1 MSKMAEI
8 NTVVR
13 RSEWNA
19 VGDQSSRTPG
29 LVRVGLWVL
38 VAVYLVIGALYAV
51 FTPVWQVPDEPAHY
65 NYIRSLAEG
74 HGLPVLEPGD
84 YDQELMT
91 ELTSRRFPP
100 DLSVDSVEYG
110 DHHPPLYY
118 LLATPVYILS
128 GGRVV
133 PLRLFSV
140 VLGAVLLL
148 VAFRVVR
155 TIFPSQPKFALAVA
169 AFIAFIPQHLAIVAG
184 INNDVLGELVLGAIL
199 LVVVG
204 TIVYQRDRPWL
215 VGCLLGAALLTKT
228 TAYIGLA
235 AAVVAVVLRWR
246 VERRSTR
253 WAASQVGAMAV
264 AALVLSAPWFL
275 RNGLTY
281 GWTDLSGL
289 ARHEAVVVG
298 QPRTSEW
305 LSLYGWTGLISR
317 FIQTTFRSFWGQFG
331 WMGVVLP
338 ARIYQ
343 ALALLSIV
351 LVGGFLIWLA
361 DRRRPRLSTAQRMA
375 LTTLLVSAV
384 LTGLSYLWYNLTFVQ
399 HQGRYLFPALIPIS
413 VAAMLG
419 LRRVTAWLPDW
430 LQDSVTV
437 LLFVGMALL
446 SVYCLFMFIVPQ
458 LAG

>member
-1 MSKMAEI
+1 MTEI

-13 RSEWNA
+13 RSEMNA

-74 HGLPVLEPGD
+74 RGLPVLEPGD

-155 TIFPSQPKFALAVA
+155 TIFPL
-169 AFIAFIPQHLAIVAG
+169 
-184 INNDVLGELVLGAIL
+184 
-199 LVVVG
+199 
-204 TIVYQRDRPWL
+204 
-215 VGCLLGAALLTKT
+215 
-228 TAYIGLA
+228 
-235 AAVVAVVLRWR
+235 
-246 VERRSTR
+246 
-253 WAASQVGAMAV
+253 
-264 AALVLSAPWFL
+264 
-275 RNGLTY
+275 
-281 GWTDLSGL
+281 
-289 ARHEAVVVG
+289 
-298 QPRTSEW
+298 
-305 LSLYGWTGLISR
+305 
-317 FIQTTFRSFWGQFG
+317 
-331 WMGVVLP
+331 
-338 ARIYQ
+338 
-343 ALALLSIV
+343 
-351 LVGGFLIWLA
+351 
-361 DRRRPRLSTAQRMA
+361 
-375 LTTLLVSAV
+375 
-384 LTGLSYLWYNLTFVQ
+384 
-399 HQGRYLFPALIPIS
+399 
-413 VAAMLG
+413 
-419 LRRVTAWLPDW
+419 
-430 LQDSVTV
+430 
-437 LLFVGMALL
+437 
-446 SVYCLFMFIVPQ
+446 
-458 LAG
+458 